1 MYVKRSD
8 YCCMDDDDDDDNDD
22 DDNDDDD
29 NRDDD
34 NDGNPKISS
43 WPWHFYLVRIRKLI
57 QKLLHQQVLQQLNS
71 RERQETAGNESASQ
85 G

>member
-8 YCCMDDDDDDDNDD
+8 DCCMDDYDDDEDDKDDDDNS
-22 DDNDDDD
+22 
-29 NRDDD
+29 DDD
-34 NDGNPKISS
+34 NDGNQKLSL

-57 QKLLHQQVLQQLNS
+57 QMLLHQQVLQQLKS